1 MSKSHKVLVL
11 TDHSGHSD
19 QNSIYSLLR
28 EMVSHTQCASLDVAS
43 RGLSINE
50 AFFKDND
57 ADALHVARID
67 KHFAYTEDGAAY
79 TANLKSADVTSYDFV
94 FMRLPRPISDDYILW
109 IEETFSNAVIVN
121 RPSGII
127 KTSTKAFLLNFPSV
141 CAEMKLCYSV
151 SDVMEMVNR
160 YPIVLKPL
168 KEYGGRGLLKIDRA
182 HIDDGIE
189 LHDTAAYLLS
199 ISDQIASDGYLAMKY
214 LKNVS
219 EGDKRILVVNGKI
232 MASSLRLPKEGSW
245 LCNVAQGGKSVSTEV
260 TEREKEIIATISPV
274 LIENGI
280 VIFGADTLV
289 DDDGSRVLSEI
300 NTLSIGGFPQAQK
313 QSGLPI
319 IKDTINKLFEYAD
332 GQSE

>member
-1 MSKSHKVLVL
+1 MSKTYQVLVL

-19 QNSIYSLLR
+19 QNSIYSLLQ
-28 EMVSHTQCASLDVAS
+28 EMVSHEQCASIDVAS
-43 RGLSINE
+43 RGLSIND
-50 AFFKDND
+50 AFFQDND
-57 ADALHVARID
+57 ADALHVSRID
-67 KHFAYTEDGAAY
+67 KHFAYTDDGAAY
-79 TANLKSADVTSYDFV
+79 TTDLRSADVATYDFV
-94 FMRLPRPISDDYILW
+94 FLRLPRPISDEYILW
-109 IEETFSNAVIVN
+109 LEDTFSQAVIVN

-151 SDVMEMVNR
+151 SEVMEMVNR

-168 KEYGGRGLLKIDRA
+168 KEYGGRGLLKIDRT
-182 HIDDGIE
+182 HIDDGVE
-189 LHDTAAYLLS
+189 LHDTATYLS
-199 ISDQIASDGYLAMKY
+199 RISDQIATDGYLAMKY

-219 EGDKRILVVNGKI
+219 EGDKRILVVNGEI

-260 TEREKEIIATISPV
+260 TDREKEIIATISPV
-274 LIENGI
+274 LIKNGI

-289 DDDGSRVLSEI
+289 DDDGTRILSEI
-300 NTLSIGGFPQAQK
+300 NTLSIGGFPQAQQ

-319 IKDTINKLFEYAD
+319 IKETINKLFEYAD
-332 GQSE
+332 GQFE